1 MPPSS
6 GSGAATSDRPRIVA
20 VLATMGV
27 LILIVLVFAVM
38 RVIVDGPNI
47 TAGTVPPEGSLDRNY
62 ALHPVLAYAHI
73 LPGVL
78 YLVGAP
84 FQLSRGFRARHLAW
98 HRRMGRVV
106 LPAGVVAGVFAFVF
120 GMLFPFGGVVEAS
133 ATAVF
138 AVYFVTALI
147 IAFLAVKNGD
157 ITRHR
162 RWMIR
167 AFAIG
172 LAVGTIRIWIGVFQ
186 ALGLLS
192 FQDSF
197 GVAFWL
203 SFVLHALV
211 AEVYLRKRPSAR
223 GRHASA
229 LARRS

>member
-6 GSGAATSDRPRIVA
+6 GSGAATSDRPRAIA
-20 VLATMGV
+20 VLSTV
-27 LILIVLVFAVM
+27 SILILIVLAFAVM
-38 RVIVDGPNI
+38 RVIVDMPNI
-47 TAGTVPPEGSLDRNY
+47 AAGAVPPEGSLDHNY

-84 FQLSRGFRARHLAW
+84 FQLSRRFRSRHLAW
-98 HRRMGRVV
+98 HRRMGRVL

-120 GMLFPFGGVVEAS
+120 GILFPFGGIVEAS

-138 AVYFVTALI
+138 AVYFVTALT
-147 IAFLAVKNGD
+147 IAFLAVKNSD

-172 LAVGTIRIWIGVFQ
+172 LAVGTIRVWIGVFQ

-203 SFVLHALV
+203 SFLLHALV
-211 AEVYLRKRPSAR
+211 AEIYLRKQPSVR
-223 GRHASA
+223 GATPV
-229 LARRS
+229 RR